1 MKKNVD
7 PKIQILDSAMEEFSQ
22 LGLAGGRVDRIAKRA
37 GVNKAM
43 LYYYFHSK
51 EGLFK
56 EVLRSHF
63 SQLIPLV
70 VAEIR
75 EPVTPQ
81 TFLERIPRL
90 YIGFFRKNPRLIR
103 LVALNLATDLKVV
116 STLFSSLLNEVTPE
130 HLALS
135 ISNKI
140 ALWSSQGLLRQ
151 NDPMQIMINILS
163 LCTFFFLAKP
173 MVEVAFDRTIPE
185 CDEFYEKR
193 IESVVSL
200 LKGGLLP

>member
-56 EVLRSHF
+56 EVLRFHF

-90 YIGFFRKNPRLIR
+90 YIGFFR
-103 LVALNLATDLKVV
+103 
-116 STLFSSLLNEVTPE
+116 
-130 HLALS
+130 
-135 ISNKI
+135 
-140 ALWSSQGLLRQ
+140 
-151 NDPMQIMINILS
+151 
-163 LCTFFFLAKP
+163 
-173 MVEVAFDRTIPE
+173 
-185 CDEFYEKR
+185 
-193 IESVVSL
+193 
-200 LKGGLLP
+200 